1 MKRPNQLHA
10 FEEHLHGSI
19 LNLSIRIFEQGPVE
33 LWIKATAIR
42 GNLLLGELARFAQ
55 PTIRIAVKATP
66 IQKWVDVNRFPCQ
79 QNAVLLKT
87 ALKLEVLLLSS
98 GQGIDA
104 GRQGYRR

>member
-33 LWIKATAIR
+33 LWIEATAIR
-42 GNLLLGELARFAQ
+42 GNLLFRELARFAQ
-55 PTIRIAVKATP
+55 PTIRIAVETTP
-66 IQKWVDVNRFPCQ
+66 IQKRVDVDRFPCQ

-104 GRQGYRR
+104 GR